1 MGDNLIFTMLWKE
14 EYALRILLAEDQPDL
29 LDVTVKRLRA
39 EGFGVD
45 GCADGQQALDYLDAT
60 DYDLVILDIMMPKV
74 DGLTVL
80 RTLRSRKNP
89 VPVLLLTA
97 RDAISDRVEGL
108 DAGADDYLTKPFDF
122 SELTARVRA
131 LLRRNSTEK
140 SDLLQAGD
148 LVMELSTH
156 RVTRDGREIS
166 LSTREFA
173 LLESLLRHKGAILS
187 RAQLENQVWDY
198 GFEGGSNIVD
208 VYIRYLRKKIDDPFE
223 KKLIHT
229 VRGTGYTLRDE
240 P

>member
-1 MGDNLIFTMLWKE
+1 MGDNLIFTTLWKE

-45 GCADGQQALDYLDAT
+45 GCADGQQALDYLEAT

>member
-1 MGDNLIFTMLWKE
+1 M
-14 EYALRILLAEDQPDL
+14 RILFAEDQPDL

-45 GCADGQQALDYLDAT
+45 GCADGQQALDYLEAT

>member
-1 MGDNLIFTMLWKE
+1 M
-14 EYALRILLAEDQPDL
+14 RILLAEDQPDL

-45 GCADGQQALDYLDAT
+45 GCADGQQALDYLEAT

>member
-1 MGDNLIFTMLWKE
+1 M
-14 EYALRILLAEDQPDL
+14 RILLAEDQPDL

>member
-1 MGDNLIFTMLWKE
+1 MGDNLIFTTLWKE

-45 GCADGQQALDYLDAT
+45 GCADGQQALDYLEAT

-156 RVTRDGREIS
+156 RVTRNGREIS